1 MIEDLGLVEVGNA
14 LILRYEKGKA
24 TVKIFFLGF
33 RILQSVFV
41 KDEDEDFITQAN
53 TNTNTEFI
61 IEFENL
67 KGFDTIDR
75 IKETLLPI
83 DNHLINKE

>member
-1 MIEDLGLVEVGNA
+1 MVELGNA
-14 LILRYEKGKA
+14 LIVCYEKGKA
-24 TVKIFFLGF
+24 TVKILFLGF
-33 RILQSVFV
+33 GILRRVFV

-53 TNTNTEFI
+53 TNMESI

-75 IKETLLPI
+75 IKETLLPF
-83 DNHLINKE
+83 DNHLKKAIE

>member
-41 KDEDEDFITQAN
+41 KDEDEDFISQGN
-53 TNTNTEFI
+53 TNMESI

-83 DNHLINKE
+83 DNHLKNKE